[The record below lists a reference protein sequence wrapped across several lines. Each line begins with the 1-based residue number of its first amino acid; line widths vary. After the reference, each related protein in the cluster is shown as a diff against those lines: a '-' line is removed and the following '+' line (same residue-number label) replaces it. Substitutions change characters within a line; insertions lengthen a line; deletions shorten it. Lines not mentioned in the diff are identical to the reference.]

1 MKSMKWWTE
10 NYKKSKYPVLLLM
23 LTCIVAFA
31 SGCSL
36 FPTEAEEEEIPVI
49 EPPQISKKPEMVV
62 TRGDV
67 EVTTKG
73 TGQVY
78 SRTEQYLY
86 FVGNDDGNDNNT
98 QRETFRIR
106 KVYVQPGDRV
116 SQGQVLAELDLKDL
130 DLEIE
135 ESEQML
141 KIEEYNLIQ
150 MLREEPSTIEEQI
163 AIEKAK
169 AEFLKLKNAHEKLVR
184 KLQNS
189 QIIAPFDGTVYQ
201 LYYSE
206 GAEVK
211 AYDPVILLVDD
222 QDLLIGLRISE
233 SDQQYLTVGQEVE
246 ITINRVNGTL
256 MGKIERM
263 PTGEKQNNNVWPPVP
278 TDERKNLVLVSVEDL
293 PEGVHRGM
301 PANGTVVLQKVEDV
315 VKIPL
320 SFLHTYGDRNYVIVS
335 DEQGRRE
342 VDVEL
347 GLRSAREVEIVA
359 GIEAGVTIIG
369 R

>member
-10 NYKKSKYPVLLLM
+10 NYKKSNYLLFVLLLSVM
-23 LTCIVAFA
+23 IALT

-62 TRGDV
+62 TRGDI

-86 FVGNDDGNDNNT
+86 FVGTDDEKNNNN
-98 QRETFRIR
+98 QAETFRIR

-116 SQGQVLAELDLKDL
+116 TQGQVLAELDLKDL

-135 ESEQML
+135 ESAQML

-150 MLREEPSTIEEQI
+150 LMREEPNTIEEQI
-163 AIEKAK
+163 SIEQAK
-169 AEFLKLKNAHEKLVR
+169 ADFLKKKNAHEKLVR

-189 QIIAPFDGTVYQ
+189 QIIAPFDGVVNQ

-206 GAEVK
+206 GSEVK

-222 QDLLIGLRISE
+222 QDLIVGLRISE
-233 SDQQYLTVGQEVE
+233 ADQQYLTVGQEVSV
-246 ITINRVNGTL
+246 TINRVNGTL
-256 MGKIERM
+256 TGKIERM

-278 TDERKNLVLVSVEDL
+278 TDERKNLVLVSVENL
-293 PEGVHRGM
+293 PDEVQRGM
-301 PANGTVVLQKVEDV
+301 PANGTIVLQKKENV

-320 SFLHTYGDRNYVIVS
+320 SYLHTYGDRNYVIVS